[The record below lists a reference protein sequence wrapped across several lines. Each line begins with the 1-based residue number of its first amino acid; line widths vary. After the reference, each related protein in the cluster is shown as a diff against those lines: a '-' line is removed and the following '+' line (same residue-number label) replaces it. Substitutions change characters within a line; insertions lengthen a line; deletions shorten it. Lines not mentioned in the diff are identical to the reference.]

1 MRLGRRY
8 LLPSCKLLQFFSP
21 GRGHLPFKSA
31 DAFSD
36 PWKSETKAIVRR
48 IALPASGTVSAT
60 ALGPNDQPPNMR
72 MLRHCG

>member
-31 DAFSD
+31 GAFSD
-36 PWKSETKAIVRR
+36 PWKSEIVALVRAV
-48 IALPASGTVSAT
+48 ALPASGTACGKS
-60 ALGPNDQPPNMR
+60 GG
-72 MLRHCG
+72 LR